1 MNMQL
6 CKVEGRDKLRIEI
19 YERGAGYTLASGT
32 GACAAAATAYRLG
45 LVDRKMTVE
54 MPGGTLE
61 IMIAEDG
68 DIYMT
73 GSVKKVGVFTLEENF
88 FSQQSDIESI
98 RQQADS
104 SLYICLDSGR
114 EI

>member
-1 MNMQL
+1 
-6 CKVEGRDKLRIEI
+6 
-19 YERGAGYTLASGT
+19 
-32 GACAAAATAYRLG
+32 
-45 LVDRKMTVE
+45 MTVE

-88 FSQQSDIESI
+88 FS
-98 RQQADS
+98 
-104 SLYICLDSGR
+104 
-114 EI
+114 